1 MFIKICLFFGISG
14 TTLNLLKFP
23 IRNPTPYRMFKRQK
37 RLKKDANEA
46 EEDLSQLEQNQLSL
60 LKKHGYVVG
69 KHLQ

>member
-1 MFIKICLFFGISG
+1 MFQ
-14 TTLNLLKFP
+14 
-23 IRNPTPYRMFKRQK
+23 RQK

-69 KHLQ
+69 KHLL